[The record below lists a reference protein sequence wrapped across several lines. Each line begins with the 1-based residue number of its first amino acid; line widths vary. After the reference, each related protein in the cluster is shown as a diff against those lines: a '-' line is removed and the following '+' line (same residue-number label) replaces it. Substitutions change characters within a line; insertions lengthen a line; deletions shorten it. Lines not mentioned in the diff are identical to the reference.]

1 METFNDLN
9 RPPVGHPRNPW
20 IAGGLSLALPGLGQ
34 VYNGQWL
41 KGGMAVLG
49 LGIFVPILMG
59 ITRLGT
65 TFNGMIAFVAI
76 AFSLRLWL
84 VIDAIIVARRRQ
96 VYVLG
101 RYEGWPAVVVAGGL
115 ILALGFIV
123 DPKTMMKTES
133 FVIPTPSS
141 EPTIQV
147 DDRVMAD
154 MWAYRKSDPDYGH
167 LIVFKDSRQQT
178 LLYRVVGLP
187 GDRIS
192 YAENILMINGE
203 VQRRTTI
210 GQSEFEGMP
219 TIEYEEV
226 LPNGVVHR
234 GYILEERPA
243 YSDPRLDGEEL
254 VVPEGEYYVLGDF
267 RDNAQDSRFLGTISR
282 QQIRGR
288 LQYSWWGA
296 SMDRVGIDF
305 TK

>member
-9 RPPVGHPRNPW
+9 RPPAGHPRNPW

-41 KGGMAVLG
+41 KGGMAALG
-49 LGIFVPILMG
+49 LGLLVPVLMG

-76 AFSLRLWL
+76 VLLLRLWL
-84 VIDAIIVARRRQ
+84 IIDAIMEARKRQ

-101 RYEGWPAVVVAGGL
+101 RYEGWLAVVVAGGL
-115 ILALGFIV
+115 ILLLGFVI
-123 DPKTMMKTES
+123 DPKALMKTES
-133 FVIPTPSS
+133 FVIPTASS

-147 DDRVMAD
+147 DDRVTAD

-192 YAENILMINGE
+192 YTDDVLTINGE
-203 VQRRTTI
+203 IQSRTTV
-210 GQSEFEGMP
+210 GQSEFEGTP
-219 TIEYEEV
+219 TIEYEEE
-226 LPNGVVHR
+226 LPNGTRHR
-234 GYILEERPA
+234 GYILKDRPV
-243 YSDPRLDGEEL
+243 YSDPRLNGKEVL
-254 VVPEGEYYVLGDF
+254 VPDGEYYVLGDF

-282 QQIRGR
+282 RQIRGR

-296 SMDRVGIDF
+296 SADRIGIDF